1 MKDLKVF
8 NGNSTDGVINIF
20 KEANYT
26 SHDVV
31 AILRK
36 ILKNKKIGHAG
47 TLDPNAT
54 GVLPVCINKG
64 TKISSYLMD
73 HKKTYF
79 AEITF
84 GIQTDTEDIWGNII
98 NMDNCK
104 FDYSIFSNIVNK
116 YKNTEI
122 KQVPPMYSALK
133 VNGKKLYELARK
145 GITINRKERVV
156 NIYDME
162 ILRYFNNKIILK
174 VECSKGTYIRTLIKD
189 LCNEAGLI
197 GTMSNLI
204 RMESG
209 GLNIKQSFTLAQIQ
223 YFVDNNIN
231 DFIIPIDK
239 SLDHF
244 KRIIIPG
251 IYFKKIINGVRIE
264 IIDFELEENV
274 LVYCRDNFIGIGE
287 IIKEDNKKLLKMKN
301 MFYRG

>member
-1 MKDLKVF
+1 MKDLKVL
-8 NGNSTDGVINIF
+8 NGYSEDGVINIF
-20 KEANYT
+20 KESNYT

-31 AILRK
+31 AILRR
-36 ILKNKKIGHAG
+36 ILRNKKIGHAG

-54 GVLPVCINKG
+54 GVLPICINKG

-98 NMDNCK
+98 NV
-104 FDYSIFSNIVNK
+104 DYKKLDYNLFSNIVNK
-116 YKNTEI
+116 YRNTEI
-122 KQVPPMYSALK
+122 KQTPPMYSALK

-145 GITINRKERVV
+145 GITVDRKERIV
-156 NIYDME
+156 NIYDID

-174 VECSKGTYIRTLIKD
+174 IECSKGTYIRTLIKD
-189 LCNEAGLI
+189 LCQEAGLI

-204 RMESG
+204 RMEAG
-209 GLNIKQSFTLAQIQ
+209 GLSIKQSFTLSQIQ
-223 YFVDNNIN
+223 YLVDNNSN

-244 KRIIIPG
+244 EKITIPD
-251 IYFKKIINGVRIE
+251 I
-264 IIDFELEENV
+264 
-274 LVYCRDNFIGIGE
+274 
-287 IIKEDNKKLLKMKN
+287 
-301 MFYRG
+301 

>member
-1 MKDLKVF
+1 MKDLKTL
-8 NGNSTDGVINIF
+8 NGYSTDGVINIF
-20 KEANYT
+20 KESNYT

-54 GVLPVCINKG
+54 GVLPICINKG

-73 HKKTYF
+73 HKKIYF

-98 NMDNCK
+98 DMDNRN
-104 FDYSIFSNIVNK
+104 FDYKVFSNVVDK
-116 YKNTEI
+116 YKNREI
-122 KQVPPMYSALK
+122 KQIPPMYSALK

-145 GITINRKERVV
+145 GITIDRKERIV
-156 NIYDME
+156 NIYDIE

-189 LCNEAGLI
+189 LCADAGLI

-209 GLNIKQSFTLAQIQ
+209 GLSIKQSFTLEQIQ
-223 YFVDNNIN
+223 YLVENNID

-239 SLDHF
+239 TLDHF
-244 KRIIIPG
+244 EKIFIPE
-251 IYFKKIINGVRIE
+251 IYFKKLINGVKIE
-264 IIDFELEENV
+264 IEEFGLEENV
-274 LVYCRDNFIGIGE
+274 LVYCKNIFIGIGE
-287 IIKEDNKKLLKMKN
+287 IIEKDYKKILRMKN